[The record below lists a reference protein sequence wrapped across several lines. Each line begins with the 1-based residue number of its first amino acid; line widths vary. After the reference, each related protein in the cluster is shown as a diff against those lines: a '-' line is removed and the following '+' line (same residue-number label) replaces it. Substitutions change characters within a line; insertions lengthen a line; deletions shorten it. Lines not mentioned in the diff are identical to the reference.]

1 MAVADN
7 DVTFV
12 ARGTHFDA
20 IREHGLQVNSVAGNM
35 HVAPAKVV
43 QDSSDAAVPQVV
55 LFTTKMGDTQT
66 AAQQLRPI
74 VREGMTIISFQNG
87 VDGPEIIQPGLRG
100 VNVVPGVA
108 RIGSRIARPGVIEH
122 MSPFARIEFGEA
134 SGGNSGK
141 LERFRTICEAASIDA
156 VLSNAYS
163 SKRLGR

>member
-1 MAVADN
+1 M
-7 DVTFV
+7 
-12 ARGTHFDA
+12 
-20 IREHGLQVNSVAGNM
+20 
-35 HVAPAKVV
+35 
-43 QDSSDAAVPQVV
+43 PQVV

-87 VDGPEIIQPGLRG
+87 VDGPEMIQPELRG
-100 VNVVPGVA
+100 AHVVPGVA

-156 VLSNAYS
+156 VLSNDIVRNVWGGSAHREHVRCS
-163 SKRLGR
+163 NANASIFLAPAVCFSKARRARSANASRLFGGHP